1 MLCTYLIIFIHCY
14 VFSIPR
20 APGKRSGD
28 PRVSSSGAFMKEP
41 TQSWYLA
48 MKQLSHPNS
57 PSRWSIWA
65 AKELTIANET
75 GFERVDFSCFLF
87 SLATYIYIYYILV
100 KILNASKCKL
110 NSFDRS
116 IVVKKNA
123 LVNTHCTGC
132 WVKLICRLNISFCLL
147 GVPLAEGHADGLGRP
162 HQPYGQPSSEN
173 MWKSFHIKLVKD
185 ALHLKQN

>member
-1 MLCTYLIIFIHCY
+1 M
-14 VFSIPR
+14 
-20 APGKRSGD
+20 
-28 PRVSSSGAFMKEP
+28 
-41 TQSWYLA
+41 
-48 MKQLSHPNS
+48 
-57 PSRWSIWA
+57 
-65 AKELTIANET
+65 
-75 GFERVDFSCFLF
+75 DFSCFLF
-87 SLATYIYIYYILV
+87 SLATYIYIYIGQ
-100 KILNASKCKL
+100 NTKCKL

-162 HQPYGQPSSEN
+162 HQPCGQPSSEN

-185 ALHLKQN
+185 GLHLKQN

>member
-1 MLCTYLIIFIHCY
+1 MYIFNYIYTLLCLQHSESSRQEIRGSARVFIWSLHEGTNPKLIPGDEAVVTSQQSFAVKHLGSKRTDNSQWNRLWTRGFLMLSF
-14 VFSIPR
+14 
-20 APGKRSGD
+20 
-28 PRVSSSGAFMKEP
+28 
-41 TQSWYLA
+41 
-48 MKQLSHPNS
+48 
-57 PSRWSIWA
+57 
-65 AKELTIANET
+65 
-75 GFERVDFSCFLF
+75 FSCNL
-87 SLATYIYIYYILV
+87 YIYIIYILV